1 MFDNPPHH
9 RTKGITVLTDT
20 QIWLYQTLRTT
31 TAVLRR
37 KAIAARRDE
46 RGAIPAEV
54 AWIAGI
60 VVIALAVIAILTT
73 VTTGAANNITLK

>member
-1 MFDNPPHH
+1 MLL
-9 RTKGITVLTDT
+9 RTQTYVITL
-20 QIWLYQTLRTT
+20 ISATLR
-31 TAVLRR
+31 RGR
-37 KAIAARRDE
+37 AALTSRGE
-46 RGAIPAEV
+46 TGAIPAEV